1 MGYVLLRP
9 GRLLALDLL
18 KILRHRI
25 AHIEQPEKNGE
36 APVMARHHGMQVGG
50 RN

>member
-9 GRLLALDLL
+9 GRLALDLL

-25 AHIEQPEKNGE
+25 AHIEQPGKK
-36 APVMARHHGMQVGG
+36 VT
-50 RN
+50 

>member
-9 GRLLALDLL
+9 GRRLALDLL

-25 AHIEQPEKNGE
+25 AHIEQPGKK
-36 APVMARHHGMQVGG
+36 VT
-50 RN
+50 